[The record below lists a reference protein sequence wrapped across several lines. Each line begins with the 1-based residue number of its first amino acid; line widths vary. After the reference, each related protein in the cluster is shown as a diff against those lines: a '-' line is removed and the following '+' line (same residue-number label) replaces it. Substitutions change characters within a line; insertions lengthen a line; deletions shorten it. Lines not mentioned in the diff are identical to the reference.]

1 MNHQAKPT
9 KPTDPTDPTAPTGS
23 PAPSLP
29 KTMLAVVMSSAGGP
43 EVLTLE
49 SLPLPQLRPGEVLI
63 RVKAAGVNRP
73 DLLQRQGL
81 YAPPPGASPL
91 PGLEVAGVVAAVSDP
106 NGRWRVGDAVI
117 ALANGG
123 GYAEYCAVPAG
134 QILPKPSNLDWTTA
148 AGIAETSF
156 TVWTNLYQRAKLL
169 PNETLLV
176 HGGASGIG
184 TTAIQMATVLGSRVL
199 VTARGPERARAC
211 EALGA
216 VRGIDRNSEDFV
228 DLVMD
233 YTQGAGV
240 NVILDMVGGDY
251 TKRNLAALATEG
263 RLVQIAHLR
272 GAEVPIDLSLMMRK
286 RLTLTGS
293 TLRPRSAADKAR
305 IAAELEA
312 RVWPELAAGK
322 ILPQIAQV
330 FPLAEAAAAHR
341 SLEDTAVFGKI
352 ILAIA

>member
-1 MNHQAKPT
+1 MTVPSTFQAQDGRPQT
-9 KPTDPTDPTAPTGS
+9 MQAIVIRFPGS
-23 PAPSLP
+23 
-29 KTMLAVVMSSAGGP
+29 P
-43 EVLTLE
+43 EVLSLQTLPIPE
-49 SLPLPQLRPGEVLI
+49 LRPDEVLI
-63 RVKAAGVNRP
+63 RVMAAGVNRP

-81 YAPPPGASPL
+81 YAPPPDASPL
-91 PGLEVAGVVAAVSDP
+91 PGLEVAGVVAAVNDP
-106 NGRWRVGDAVI
+106 SCRWRIGDEVI

-134 QILPKPSNLDWTTA
+134 QILPKPRNLDWSVA

-156 TVWTNLYQRAKLL
+156 TVWTNLYQRARLL
-169 PNETLLV
+169 PHETLLV

-184 TTAIQMATVLGSRVL
+184 TTAIQMATALGSRVL
-199 VTARGPERARAC
+199 VTARGLERARAC

-216 VRGIDRNSEDFV
+216 ARGIDRNSEDFV
-228 DLVMD
+228 ELVLSLTD
-233 YTQGAGV
+233 GKGV

-251 TKRNLAALATEG
+251 TKRNLAALAVEG

-272 GAEVPIDLSLMMRK
+272 GAEVTLDLSLIMRN

-293 TLRPRSAADKAR
+293 TLRPRSREDKAQ

-312 RVWPELAAGK
+312 KVWPHLASGK

-330 FPLAEAAAAHR
+330 FKLSEAAAAHR
-341 SLEDTAVFGKI
+341 ALEDTAVFGKI